1 MVAISATVELSAG
14 AGSIP
19 RVRLDVT
26 GAPAGPAANY
36 ASNFATVDGWT
47 AGANG
52 AVSVA
57 GGVATF
63 TATGPPTAVFSRT
76 VTGLTIGTVYAFTVL
91 VDPLAAGAQVQLGE
105 SVTGGVTA
113 WTTPAGVSPYGT
125 YYALSYTWTAT
136 ATSHTIQVRTRPSTN
151 GAYTQAFNVKDAR
164 VAPASWVGTS
174 ITRTDANGTNV
185 PVRSS
190 GNVGATSYTVHD
202 YEAALL
208 GELVYTVTDG
218 NGVTAS
224 SSPTSHAAWLTNLV
238 TNPSAEAGGAG
249 VERRRN
255 QFTNPSASV
264 NTANVG
270 AGYGTGGAGTFT
282 RQAGGSPS
290 GLGTYFRQ
298 AWTTAPSAAASI
310 FVANS
315 GGAARF
321 AVAPG
326 DVWSAS
332 VAFRTSLT
340 SSHKLGIVFADAG
353 FVQIGGAN
361 YGADVA
367 APAGQWVTLSSSGVT
382 APAGAAY
389 AYLIAVPATGA
400 ALPIVGTTHDYTL
413 FTAVKEAVAGA
424 GFDGDTVGAAGL
436 TYAWTGAA
444 GASSSTVTGATATGY
459 GVGLSSTLLTRDS
472 TLVRAGAYALRADW
486 TAGVALSGAA
496 LFTVPT
502 VAGNVYTV
510 GAWVYAPAGSPDVA
524 LTAYFVSG
532 GPSTATK
539 DAWVWLTHTFTATAS
554 STAVGIT
561 NATAA
566 GAGAR
571 AYLDGLVAVAGDRL
585 PSYFDGSSDP
595 DAPLSSSYWTGAAD
609 ASTSVLTGPKA
620 SPGVW
625 LTLPATYVA
634 GVSPPVNVA
643 VLAVTTYDEDRESG
657 GSLHRII
664 NRPDPIANP
673 GPLSDRSGTMTI
685 WCDSYAAAKRIGDVL
700 AAGDVGLVRQP
711 DFPGLDVYFTPRRVS
726 VRTAGARLRWT
737 VQLAY
742 EEVAAP

>member
-1 MVAISATVELSAG
+1 MPAISATVELSAG

-52 AVSVA
+52 TVSVA

-174 ITRTDANGTNV
+174 ITRTDANGANV

-238 TNPSAEAGGAG
+238 TNPSAETAAAG

-255 QFTNPSASV
+255 VVTNPSASV
-264 NTANVG
+264 NVTGLGV
-270 AGYGTGGAGTFT
+270 GYGTGGAGTGT
-282 RQAGGSPS
+282 RQTSGSPAGS
-290 GLGTYFRQ
+290 GAFFRQ
-298 AWTTAPSAAASI
+298 AWTTAPTGSNGL
-310 FVANS
+310 FFANS
-315 GGAARF
+315 TARF

-326 DVWSAS
+326 DVWSGSVMVRSS
-332 VAFRTSLT
+332 VAST
-340 SSHKLGIVFADAG
+340 HKLGLVFADAG
-353 FVQIGGAN
+353 AVQIGGAN
-361 YGADVA
+361 YGADFTL
-367 APAGQWVTLSSSGVT
+367 PANVWTAVSFSGAV
-382 APAGAAY
+382 APAGAALG
-389 AYLIAVPATGA
+389 YLIAVPTATA
-400 ALPIVGTTHDYTL
+400 PLPVVGETHDYTL
-413 FTAVKEAVAGA
+413 LTAVKEAVAAG
-424 GFDGDTVGAAGL
+424 GFDGDTPDAAGL
-436 TYAWTGAA
+436 DYGWTGTA
-444 GASSSTVTGATATGY
+444 GASASTVTATPPAGYSTG
-459 GVGLSSTLLTRDS
+459 LASTLLTRDPS
-472 TLVRAGAYALRADW
+472 VVRAGAYALRADW
-486 TAGVALSGAA
+486 QAGAALSGAA

-609 ASTSVLTGPKA
+609 ASTSVLTGPTA